1 MHIQIHSYLE
11 IILCK
16 DVNCM
21 KQKQKETYKWNHCA
35 LYEIQISKFENE
47 TENNVCKQCVMKLI
61 CSQFKVKTKIET
73 QNIYI
78 FEKKTTTEKNEYL

>member
-1 MHIQIHSYLE
+1 
-11 IILCK
+11 
-16 DVNCM
+16 M

-73 QNIYI
+73 ETIYI
-78 FEKKTTTEKNEYL
+78 FEKKNYNRKRTNTYDIINKNYFKNAV